1 LARGS
6 GRRLYAMTQSRTLV
20 KILREAKR
28 LRPVEQ
34 RKLIRALEKDQQQP
48 SADKRAAAQSAVE
61 RFVARAGTGHS
72 SFTDVSTDKY
82 EHLGEAYADKRE

>member
-1 LARGS
+1 
-6 GRRLYAMTQSRTLV
+6 MTQSRTLE

-34 RKLIRALEKDQQQP
+34 RRLIRALEKDQP
-48 SADKRAAAQSAVE
+48 QSALE
-61 RFVARAGTGHS
+61 RFVARAGTGHC

>member
-1 LARGS
+1 MGRGS
-6 GRRLYAMTQSRTLV
+6 GPEHVAVDRRR
-20 KILREAKR
+20 
-28 LRPVEQ
+28 
-34 RKLIRALEKDQQQP
+34 LIRALEKDQPQP
-48 SADKRAAAQSAVE
+48 PRADNRAAAQSALE